1 MANRG
6 RELVI
11 VVAIDGPA
19 GSGKSSVSRA
29 VAAELGFGFL
39 DTGAAYRAL
48 TWWALDRGVD
58 LDNPIAVAEL
68 LADFPYSISLDPA
81 VDKVVVGDVDVT
93 DRIRDPRISLSVS
106 AVAGNGR
113 VREWMRDHARH
124 LVASSGFDGV
134 VAEGRDLTTVVFVD
148 ADVRILLTAREEVRI
163 ARRAGDVAGRDLA
176 ETTASVRER
185 DAKDSRVV
193 DFFTAAPGVTV
204 VDSSDISFSDTVSA
218 IVDIVRTGSDA

>member
-29 VAAELGFGFL
+29 VATELGFGFL

-58 LDNPIAVAEL
+58 LDDPTAVAEL
-68 LADFPYSISLDPA
+68 LPDFPYSISLDPA

-106 AVAGNGR
+106 AVAGIVR
-113 VREWMRDHARH
+113 VREWMRDNARQ
-124 LVASSGFDGV
+124 LVASSGYDGV

-163 ARRAGDVAGRDLA
+163 ARRAGDVAGQDLA

-193 DFFTAAPGVTV
+193 DFFTASPGVTV

>member
-1 MANRG
+1 M
-6 RELVI
+6 I

>member
-6 RELVI
+6 RGLVI

-58 LDNPIAVAEL
+58 LDDPVAVAEL

-81 VDKVVVGDVDVT
+81 VDQVVVGDVDVT
-93 DRIRDPRISLSVS
+93 DVIRDPRISLSVS

-113 VREWMRDHARH
+113 VREWMRDNARQF
-124 LVASSGFDGV
+124 VASSGYDGV